1 MLRKL
6 GLLLFLCIGASCST
20 DAVNDSDFV
29 AGDSF
34 TDSNLRVMVL
44 DTSTVLTSTMKF
56 DSIVTSGA
64 SRMLVGKYNDPV
76 FGTVEASS
84 YIELLP
90 ETYSIDSEAVYDSIV
105 FLLKYDGYYYND
117 TLRTNSV
124 YFKELS
130 EKLEPEEDDF
140 YNTSS
145 VEMYDTDLG
154 HRSYI
159 PRPLGTDSLEVRM
172 SDSLGLEIFDKL
184 QQQEI
189 TNSDEFRDFFKGL
202 NISYGPEDDG
212 SVIGFSLDESVV
224 RLYFSEAEESEQ
236 VQYNI
241 DLYINT
247 TSTPTPFFNRITA
260 ENPIDYLS
268 SFENQEDN
276 LYSTESDN
284 QSYIQAGIGIATRI
298 EFPHL
303 ETIHD
308 IPGEGTL
315 LGAVLRLKPAAG
327 SYNDNLILRDT
338 LSVYL
343 VDQNN
348 DITAQLTGGVSTVQ
362 AILNRTNQEFNDI
375 YYEIPLSSY
384 IESLLTAERDTD
396 EALILLPNNY
406 SASVDRFVLNDSNNP
421 DYNTTLEITYAIY
434 DEDE

>member
-1 MLRKL
+1 MKKI
-6 GLLLFLCIGASCST
+6 GLLVLLCVGASCST

-56 DSIVTSGA
+56 DSIVTSQS

-76 FGTVEASS
+76 FGTVKASS
-84 YIELLP
+84 YVEILP
-90 ETYSIDSEAVYDSIV
+90 ESYSIDSEAVYDSIV
-105 FLLKYDGYYYND
+105 LILKYDGYYYND
-117 TLRTNSV
+117 TLRTNSI
-124 YFKELS
+124 YLRQLS

-154 HRSYI
+154 HLSYI

-202 NISYGPEDDG
+202 NISYGTEDDG
-212 SVIGFSLDESVV
+212 SVIGFALDESVV
-224 RLYFSEAEESEQ
+224 RLYFSESEENEWEQ
-236 VQYNI
+236 GDI

-247 TSTPTPFFNRITA
+247 TSTPTPFFNSITA

-268 SFENQEDN
+268 SFEDQEDN
-276 LYSTESDN
+276 LYSTESGN
-284 QSYIQAGIGIATRI
+284 QSFIQSGIGIVTKI

-315 LGAVLRLKPAAG
+315 LGAALKLKPAVG
-327 SYNDNLILRDT
+327 SYNDHLILRDT
-338 LSVYL
+338 LSVFL

-348 DITAQLTGGVSTVQ
+348 DITEQLGVQ

-384 IESLLTAERDTD
+384 IESLLTAERETE
-396 EALILLPNNY
+396 EALILLPDNY
-406 SASVDRFVLNDSNNP
+406 NATVDRFVLNDSNNP
-421 DYNTTLEITYAIY
+421 DYNTTLEISYAIY